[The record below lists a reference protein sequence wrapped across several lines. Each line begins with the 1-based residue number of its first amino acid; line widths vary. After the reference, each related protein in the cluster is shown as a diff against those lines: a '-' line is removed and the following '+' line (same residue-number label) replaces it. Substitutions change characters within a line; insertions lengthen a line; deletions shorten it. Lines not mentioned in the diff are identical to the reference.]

1 MTPHKYILHYFQSP
15 GKQRQ
20 GFPYHN
26 CCPPE
31 DLQHDLSVF
40 LNAFVVTCFLWIG
53 LYPCL
58 SYNTVMTFVA
68 RSKMAIPQALF
79 TFSPFCWTIGI
90 AGKMSCLPTIK
101 ACLPQLIFRLFS
113 SFFYAA
119 LTSDPL
125 AMCFTCWPATSKALT
140 FPKTCAKVNFLVSNN
155 FRSVN
160 FSINWFRK
168 LSRESPKLQCLS
180 CW

>member
-1 MTPHKYILHYFQSP
+1 MTPHKYILCYFQSP
-15 GKQRQ
+15 RKQRQ

-58 SYNTVMTFVA
+58 SYHAVMTFAA

-79 TFSPFCWTIGI
+79 TFSPFCWTVGI
-90 AGKMSCLPTIK
+90 AGKMSCLSTITS
-101 ACLPQLIFRLFS
+101 CLPQLIFRAFFFLFLRCFNIWSTGHVLYLLACHFQSSHLLQDLCQSELFS
-113 SFFYAA
+113 F
-119 LTSDPL
+119 
-125 AMCFTCWPATSKALT
+125 
-140 FPKTCAKVNFLVSNN
+140 
-155 FRSVN
+155 
-160 FSINWFRK
+160 
-168 LSRESPKLQCLS
+168 Q
-180 CW
+180 

>member
-79 TFSPFCWTIGI
+79 TFSPFCWTVVN
-90 AGKMSCLPTIK
+90 AGKMSCLSTIK

-140 FPKTCAKVNFLVSNN
+140 FCKTYAKVNFLVSNN

-160 FSINWFRK
+160 SSINWFRK
-168 LSRESPKLQCLS
+168 LSRESPKLQCLA